1 MLLSLTIKMIKVVNL
16 LLFVAISVTS
26 VTAYEVNRRGKCQ
39 HMLHVFFLRQQ
50 EYDENPDYEHVKQQF
65 MNLQAAQRSI
75 IKKAD
80 DGPVQAAPYST
91 AKIQKSLNELKQ
103 GIYH

>member
-1 MLLSLTIKMIKVVNL
+1 MSTY
-16 LLFVAISVTS
+16 AS
-26 VTAYEVNRRGKCQ
+26 C
-39 HMLHVFFLRQQ
+39 FFLRQQ

-65 MNLQAAQRSI
+65 MNLKAAQRSI

-103 GIYH
+103 GIYHLSVSCCTKCKNR